1 MNYFL
6 GKDLDAD
13 VLERVSQTFK
23 ALGDPTRIR
32 ILSLLAREE
41 CAVNQVADALQL
53 SQSAVSHQLKTL
65 RAYRFVRY
73 RREGQNILYI
83 CDDAYI
89 LELLNEAVRYALSNN
104 FAKAQADCSDSYST
118 KMVIGRYKERIYI
131 KTTNPA
137 KSHVF
142 NEEAYG
148 SRILMYFLI

>member
-1 MNYFL
+1 MDYFL
-6 GKDLDAD
+6 GKDLDAE

-32 ILSLLAREE
+32 ILTLLAREE

-73 RREGQNILYI
+73 RREGQNILYV

-89 LELLNEAVRYALSNN
+89 IGLLEEAIRYATE
-104 FAKAQADCSDSYST
+104 QQ
-118 KMVIGRYKERIYI
+118 
-131 KTTNPA
+131 
-137 KSHVF
+137 
-142 NEEAYG
+142 
-148 SRILMYFLI
+148 